1 VKPITR
7 SFEHYLADSP
17 NSGGH
22 GRSNLNPAISSSKP
36 IRKRLQW
43 DWEKNMHSVKRI
55 LVLSLAAVLSTGLL
69 IAQSFLGSITGTVQ
83 DTSGAVIP
91 GAAVTLN
98 SVSTGQQLNAVTN
111 SAGIYLFSN
120 LNPGVYTVTVSHA
133 GFSQMS
139 SSQITLIAA
148 ENTRFDAKLQ
158 VGTASQT
165 IKVSTTPPAL
175 NTENGLLSSS
185 LSTKAM
191 LTMPMNRI
199 DSTTEML
206 NLQSSTSSASYNPS
220 IGGGH
225 DTNINWSIDG
235 VTGTSPLFGNNSG
248 SMITPPYE
256 SIETLETDTSN
267 SSAQYQDPSS
277 VFISEKSGTNE
288 FHGDVYDY
296 ETNWALNANSYFG
309 TSTNKP
315 KGVVRH
321 IFGGTIGGPVILPH
335 LYNGR
340 DKTFFFFSYA
350 GDKSPG
356 GGVATSQEPT
366 AAMMSGDFS
375 QLLPSVV
382 IEDPTTGLPFP
393 GNIIPSSRISPV
405 SQAMQKFGAVLPNH
419 MSTFAQGYDW
429 VGVEPGGGRDNQY
442 SGRVDHVIGAK
453 DHLFARVTFGKFPKF
468 YQYQTNLPYSYYT
481 EVRDDTNGMLGETHT
496 FSPNLLNE
504 FRLGFSR
511 DAANYGES
519 VYSNG
524 VALTQ
529 QFGLQEPYLAQKAG
543 LVGFPNVSYENFN
556 GIASRGTNLWRG
568 QTTQVLDNVSWMK
581 GRNQFKFG
589 IDYRDNFALENI
601 CCRYDFGQVN
611 FDGFATGYD
620 YADFLLGIP
629 HTTNL
634 QTRSPRNTVP
644 VYKEIGIYALDDI
657 QVTPKLTIN
666 LGLRWDYQTRVV
678 DKNDQNYRVDMS
690 NGNLILPNA
699 HAQTLLSPV
708 FVSSLPNIHYEIAP
722 IDGFRANSML
732 DKQPNDWGPRF
743 SFAYRPFGNDR
754 SVVRGGYGIYY
765 NPLAY
770 SLMSEMGAGP
780 YYSSQNFTNTITNG
794 TPAFS
799 FPAPFL
805 ATGGVGVQSVGTIVP
820 SLPFPRSQQY
830 NLSIEHEFP
839 GSLVAELTYRGME
852 TQRIPYEADYN
863 RPHASTNP
871 ANASIYNLPQ
881 YSTVNYVQ
889 PGGSENLNA
898 LDASV
903 THRSGGLILHS
914 SYTYGKNLS
923 NVQSASEG
931 DDYDIPDPYNLQR
944 EWGNVGWMTRQRSV
958 SYFVYSLPFGQGQ
971 RFGSGVS
978 SVVNEI
984 VGGWETSGVLNF
996 QTGEFLTPSFSGPDP
1011 SNTRLFGGR
1020 PDQIGDSHLSNPTH
1034 KLWFNPAAFAIP
1046 GCPASTPVCSSPADV
1061 GRFGTASNGS
1071 LTSPGLANFNFGLF
1085 KSFKIHER
1093 LNFRFGAEADN
1104 ALNHPNFGNPNTNIS
1119 SSNVGT
1125 ITSMSAANGSG
1136 LGGTGS
1142 RSIELQGR
1150 LTF

>member
-1 VKPITR
+1 MR
-7 SFEHYLADSP
+7 F
-17 NSGGH
+17 
-22 GRSNLNPAISSSKP
+22 IS
-36 IRKRLQW
+36 R
-43 DWEKNMHSVKRI
+43 VF
-55 LVLSLAAVLSTGLL
+55 VFCLAALLSAGLL
-69 IAQSFLGSITGTVQ
+69 WGQSFLGSITGAVQ

-91 GAAVTLN
+91 GATVTLN
-98 SVSTGQQLNAVTN
+98 SVSTGQQLSAVTN

-120 LNPGVYTVTVSHA
+120 LNPGRYTVTISA
-133 GFSQMS
+133 KGFSQLRS
-139 SSQITLIAA
+139 SEITLIAA
-148 ENTRFDAKLQ
+148 ENTRFDAKLE
-158 VGTASQT
+158 VGKATQT
-165 IKVSTTPPAL
+165 VNVSTTAPAL
-175 NTENGLLSSS
+175 NTENGLLSNS
-185 LSTKAM
+185 LSTKA
-191 LTMPMNRI
+191 LVTMPMNRI
-199 DSTTEML
+199 DSTTAML
-206 NLQSSTSSASYNPS
+206 ELQSSTSSASYNPS

-225 DTNINWSIDG
+225 DTNINWAIDG
-235 VTGTSPLFGNNSG
+235 VTATSPIFGNNSG
-248 SMITPPYE
+248 SMIGPPYE
-256 SIETLETDTSN
+256 SIETLKTETSN
-267 SSAQYQDPSS
+267 SSAEFQDPSS

-309 TSTNKP
+309 TSTSKP
-315 KGVVRH
+315 KGPVRH
-321 IFGGTIGGPVILPH
+321 IFGGTIGGPVILPF
-335 LYNGR
+335 YNGR
-340 DKTFFFFSYA
+340 NKTFFFFSYS
-350 GDKSPG
+350 GDRSHG
-356 GGVATSQEPT
+356 GGVHTSQEPT
-366 AAMMSGDFS
+366 AAMQNGDFS
-375 QLLPSVV
+375 ELLPNVV
-382 IEDPTTGLPFP
+382 ITDPKTGLPFD
-393 GNIIPSSRISPV
+393 GNIIPGDRISQV
-405 SQAMQKFGAVLPNH
+405 ALNFQKFGAVLPNH

-453 DHLFARVTFGKFPKF
+453 DHLFARVTFGQFPKF

-481 EVRDDTNGMLGETHT
+481 EARDDTNGMLGETHT
-496 FSPNLLNE
+496 FSPTLVNE

-511 DAANYGES
+511 DAANYGEAN
-519 VYSNG
+519 YTNG

-529 QFGLQEPYLAQKAG
+529 QLGLQEPYLAQKAG
-543 LVGFPNVSYENFN
+543 LVGFPNVSYQNFN

-568 QTTQVLDNVSWMK
+568 QTAQVLDNVSWMK

-589 IDYRDNFALENI
+589 IDYRDNFTLENI

-629 HTTNL
+629 HTSNL
-634 QTRSPRNTVP
+634 STRSPRNTVP
-644 VYKEIGIYALDDI
+644 VYKQIGLYALDDI
-657 QVTPKLTIN
+657 QISPKLTIN

-678 DKNDQNYRVDMS
+678 DKNDQTYRVDMT
-690 NGNLILPNA
+690 NGDLILPNA

-708 FVSSLPNIHYEIAP
+708 FVSSLPNIQYEIAP
-722 IDGFRANSML
+722 TAGYAADSML
-732 DKQPNDWGPRF
+732 DKQLNDWGPRF
-743 SFAYRPFGNDR
+743 SFAYRPFSNDR
-754 SVVRGGYGIYY
+754 SVIRGGYGIYY
-765 NPLAY
+765 SPLTY

-780 YYSSQNFTNTITNG
+780 YYSSQNFTNTFSNGTYG

-805 ATGGVGVQSVGTIVP
+805 ATGGVGVQSVGNIVP

-830 NLSIEHEFP
+830 NLSVEHEFT
-839 GSLVAELTYRGME
+839 GSLVVELTYRGME
-852 TQRIPYEADYN
+852 TQRIPYQADYN
-863 RPHASTNP
+863 RPHASTDP
-871 ANASIYNLPQ
+871 ANESIYNYPQ
-881 YSTVNYVQ
+881 YATLNYVQ

-923 NVQSASEG
+923 NVQSAGEG
-931 DDYDIPDPYNLQR
+931 DDYDIENPYNLQR

-978 SVVNEI
+978 SVLNEI
-984 VGGWETSGVLNF
+984 IGGWETSGVLNF
-996 QTGEFLTPSFSGPDP
+996 QTGEFLTPSFSKFDP
-1011 SNTRLFGGR
+1011 SNSRSFGGR

-1034 KLWFNPAAFAIP
+1034 QRWFNAGAFAIP

-1061 GRFGTASNGS
+1061 GRFGNASNGS
-1071 LTSPGLANFNFGLF
+1071 LTSPGLANFDFGLF
-1085 KSFKIHER
+1085 KSFKIRER
-1093 LNFRFGAEADN
+1093 LNFRIGAEADN

-1142 RSIELQGR
+1142 RVVELQGR
-1150 LTF
+1150 LQF